1 MSTNDNLLNSTKLAS
16 NSVIKRDYNWHATRG
31 NLEKGG
37 CPKDILDEY
46 TNDCVRTYGSDSVRM
61 TQDFRWA
68 DMQ

>member
-1 MSTNDNLLNSTKLAS
+1 MSTNEKLAGAVS
-16 NSVIKRDYNWHATRG
+16 IASSSVIKKDYDWHATRG

-37 CPKDILDEY
+37 CPKELLDEY
-46 TNDCVRTYGSDSVRM
+46 TNDCVRTYGSDSVIM